1 MDKLMQ
7 ILKNPLYNQ
16 LFKRHEESQKT
27 FIHFSDGQE
36 LTYSSFIE
44 RSQRYAQIFSEYD
57 LICGDRIAFQLDKSV
72 ECLSIVA
79 ASIQI
84 GCIFLPL
91 NPDYRG
97 EEVEFFLKD
106 SDAKLFIC
114 DPKNIESIQV
124 AQSIKNINIETMD
137 RNGGGTLPSKE
148 RVSPRK
154 TQVAERDENDI
165 AALLYTSGT
174 TGRSK
179 GAMLT
184 HRNLISNAQVLR
196 DAWKFT
202 SQDILLHALPIFHTH
217 GLFVATNLTLLTGS
231 SMIFLPKFE
240 VGEVTRLIEKATVM
254 MGVPTFYVRLL
265 GSNNFN
271 KERTKSIRL
280 FVSGSAPLLAETHKS
295 FEEKTGHKILERYGM
310 TETNMNTSNPYYGLR
325 KPGTVGQTLQGVEL
339 KIVDEEGVSLK
350 DGDVGNILVKGENV
364 FKGYWNLPE
373 KTKEDFT
380 EDGFFKTGDLGRKD
394 KAGYVEI
401 VGRNKDLII
410 SGGFNIFPKEIE
422 LAIDQTIG
430 VMESA
435 VIGVAHKDFGEGV
448 LAVIVKKE
456 NSEVNKSIIQEFL
469 KKKLAKYKQPKEVI
483 FVKELPRNSM
493 GKVQKN
499 ILRQTY
505 SDHFSN

>member
-1 MDKLMQ
+1 MK
-7 ILKNPLYNQ
+7 IVKNPLYNQ
-16 LFKRHEESQKT
+16 LFNRHEGSEKT
-27 FIHFSDGQE
+27 FIYFNDGKE
-36 LTYSSFIE
+36 LSYSFFIE
-44 RSQRYAQIFSEYD
+44 RSQKYAQIFSEFE
-57 LICGDRIAFQLDKSV
+57 LACGDRIAFQLDKSA

-91 NPDYRG
+91 NPDYTG
-97 EEVEFFLKD
+97 EEVAFFLKD
-106 SDAKLFIC
+106 SGAKLFIC
-114 DPKNIESIQV
+114 DPKNFESIRV

-137 RNGGGTLPSKE
+137 KNGAGTLSSKE
-148 RVSPRK
+148 RGSSRK
-154 TQVAERDENDI
+154 IEITERDESDI

-174 TGRSK
+174 TGKSK

-196 DAWKFT
+196 NAWQFT

-217 GLFVATNLTLLTGS
+217 GLFVATNLTLLSGS

-240 VGEVTRLIEKATVM
+240 VNEVTRLIEKATVM

-271 KERTKSIRL
+271 NERTKSIRL
-280 FVSGSAPLLAETHKS
+280 FVSGSAPLLEETHKS
-295 FEEKTGHKILERYGM
+295 FEAKTGHKILERYGM
-310 TETNMNTSNPYYGLR
+310 TETNMNTSNPYYGMR
-325 KPGTVGQTLQGVEL
+325 KPGTVGQSLQGVEL
-339 KIVDEEGVSLK
+339 KIVDEKGIILN
-350 DGDVGNILVKGENV
+350 DGDVGNILVKGDNV
-364 FKGYWNLPE
+364 FYGYWNLPD

-394 KAGYVEI
+394 KDGYVEI
-401 VGRNKDLII
+401 VGRSKDLII

-422 LAIDQTIG
+422 LVIDQTPG

-435 VIGVAHKDFGEGV
+435 VIGVAHPDFGEGV
-448 LAVIVKKE
+448 LAIIVKKE
-456 NSEVNKSIIQEFL
+456 NPEVNKSIIYEL
-469 KKKLAKYKQPKEVI
+469 LNKKLAKYKRPKEII
-483 FVKELPRNSM
+483 FVDDLPRNSM

-499 ILRQTY
+499 ILRQNY
-505 SDHFSN
+505 SDHFVD

>member
-1 MDKLMQ
+1 MK
-7 ILKNPLYNQ
+7 IIKNPLYNH
-16 LFKRHEESQKT
+16 LFKPHEESQKT
-27 FIHFSDGQE
+27 FIYFNDGKK
-36 LTYSSFIE
+36 LSYSLFIE
-44 RSQRYAQIFSEYD
+44 RSQKYAEIFTELE
-57 LICGDRIAFQLDKSV
+57 LICGDRIAFQLDKSA

-91 NPDYRG
+91 NPDYTA
-97 EEVEFFLKD
+97 EEVSFFLRD
-106 SDAKLFIC
+106 SGAKLFIC
-114 DPKNIESIQV
+114 EMKNFESIRA
-124 AQSIKNINIETMD
+124 AQSIKNLNIETMD
-137 RNGGGTLPSKE
+137 KNGLGTLTSKE
-148 RVSPRK
+148 RVSVRK
-154 TQVAERDENDI
+154 IEVAERDENDI

-184 HRNLISNAQVLR
+184 HGNLISNAKVLR
-196 DAWKFT
+196 DFWKFT
-202 SQDILLHALPIFHTH
+202 SKDILLNALPIFHTH
-217 GLFVATNLTLLTGS
+217 GLFVATNLTLLAGS

-240 VGEVTRLIEKATVM
+240 VNEVTRLIKKATVM

-265 GSNNFN
+265 ASNDFN
-271 KERTKSIRL
+271 KELTKSIRL

-295 FEEKTGHKILERYGM
+295 FEAKTGHKILERYGM

-325 KPGTVGQTLQGVEL
+325 KPGTVGQPLPGVEL
-339 KIVDEEGVSLK
+339 KIVDEEGIALK

-364 FKGYWNLPE
+364 FNGYWNLPD

-380 EDGFFKTGDLGRKD
+380 EDGFFMTGDLGRKD
-394 KAGYVEI
+394 KDGYVEI

-410 SGGFNIFPKEIE
+410 SGGLNIFPKEIE

-435 VIGVAHKDFGEGV
+435 VIGVVHPDFGEGV
-448 LAVIVKKE
+448 LAVIVKEE

-469 KKKLAKYKQPKEVI
+469 KKKLAKYKRPKGII

-499 ILRQTY
+499 VLRKNY
-505 SDHFSN
+505 SDHFTA

>member
-1 MDKLMQ
+1 
-7 ILKNPLYNQ
+7 
-16 LFKRHEESQKT
+16 
-27 FIHFSDGQE
+27 
-36 LTYSSFIE
+36 
-44 RSQRYAQIFSEYD
+44 
-57 LICGDRIAFQLDKSV
+57 
-72 ECLSIVA
+72 
-79 ASIQI
+79 
-84 GCIFLPL
+84 
-91 NPDYRG
+91 
-97 EEVEFFLKD
+97 
-106 SDAKLFIC
+106 
-114 DPKNIESIQV
+114 
-124 AQSIKNINIETMD
+124 
-137 RNGGGTLPSKE
+137 
-148 RVSPRK
+148 
-154 TQVAERDENDI
+154 
-165 AALLYTSGT
+165 
-174 TGRSK
+174 
-179 GAMLT
+179 
-184 HRNLISNAQVLR
+184 
-196 DAWKFT
+196 
-202 SQDILLHALPIFHTH
+202 
-217 GLFVATNLTLLTGS
+217 
-231 SMIFLPKFE
+231 MIFLPKFE

-265 GSNNFN
+265 GSNNLN
-271 KERTKSIRL
+271 KEGAKSIRL